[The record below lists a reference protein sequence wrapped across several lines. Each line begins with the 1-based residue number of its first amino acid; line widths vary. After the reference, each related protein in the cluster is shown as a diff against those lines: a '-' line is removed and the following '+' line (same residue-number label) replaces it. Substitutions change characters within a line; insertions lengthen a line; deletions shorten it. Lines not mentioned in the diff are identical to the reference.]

1 MRTICTNDDL
11 NLLQEHQALTHD
23 LLEALRENLVQNI
36 AYLLELEPDEE
47 ESLEDHGPIFVLERG
62 DNLKSIPAANLQAR
76 RGGLI
81 KVIPEY
87 VEEITL
93 PCEEYWKA
101 LIIYNDS
108 YAPTFWIPK
117 GLESMADEQFA

>member
-62 DNLKSIPAANLQAR
+62 DNLKSIPAANLKLE
-76 RGGLI
+76 G
-81 KVIPEY
+81 V
-87 VEEITL
+87 
-93 PCEEYWKA
+93 
-101 LIIYNDS
+101 DS
-108 YAPTFWIPK
+108 SKSFQ
-117 GLESMADEQFA
+117 SM